1 MTEKRNIRLSK
12 PSIDNEE
19 IEAIKAVA
27 DTGCLAGTCEEVTK
41 FEEEFAAFVG
51 SKYAV
56 ATSNCTTAL
65 HLAVLAVMNDS
76 DYKKGKVVLPAYTF
90 PATANAPLF
99 CGRDLEICDID
110 PNTWNIDIETIRT
123 RTPSII
129 MPVHCFGNPS
139 GLQEVMDFANERGS
153 IVIEDAACAIP
164 AHLSAKHAGTF
175 GDIGC
180 YSFYAIKNLCT
191 GEGGM
196 MVTDNEEYAEYAK
209 SMSDFGK
216 VDPVCNN
223 GQMFGRVGYNYRL
236 SAIQAAMGRVQLK
249 KIPEMHEKR
258 QKIANLYDYS
268 ILQGASNFVFPQV
281 VEAGYQS
288 AYQRYAIRLANGFDR
303 NAIMAR
309 LKELGVQTAIGT
321 HDLSSISL
329 YNRYHKGCPISW
341 QVASQSLSLPI
352 YPDMPLDDTEYVLEC
367 LKNALVTSWKGW
379 KV

>member
-65 HLAVLAVMNDS
+65 HLAVLAVMQDK
-76 DYKKGKVVLPAYTF
+76 DHKKGKVVLPAYTF
-90 PATANAPLF
+90 PATANAPLY

-110 PNTWNIDIETIRT
+110 HNTWNMDVESIRT
-123 RTPSII
+123 RSPSIV

-139 GLQEVMDFANERGS
+139 GLQEVMDYANERGS
-153 IVIEDAACAIP
+153 MVIEDAACAIP
-164 AHLSAKHAGTF
+164 AYCGNKHAGTI

-196 MVTDNEEYAEYAK
+196 LVTDNEDYAEFAK

-216 VDPVCNN
+216 VETFTPTD
-223 GQMFGRVGYNYRL
+223 QMFGRIGYNYRM
-236 SAIQAAMGRVQLK
+236 SAIQAAMGRVQLR
-249 KIPEMHEKR
+249 KIPEMYEKR
-258 QKIANLYDYS
+258 QKIAELYDSS
-268 ILQGASNFVFPQV
+268 ILQGASNFVFPQA
-281 VEAGYQS
+281 VELGCQA

-303 NAIMAR
+303 NAIMAS
-309 LKELGVQTAIGT
+309 LKEMGVQTAIGT

-329 YNRYHKGCPISW
+329 YDKYHKGCPVSK

-352 YPDMPLDDTEYVLEC
+352 YPDMPLEDAEYVLEC

-379 KV
+379 KI